1 MTIDT
6 SVISSAISKV
16 IIGIYPGDDYI
27 NNVNCPVDVLARS
40 IVDGIDGA
48 FDGYVFCDDGYQE
61 ELAIKIIRM
70 LNEKYF

>member
-1 MTIDT
+1 MKIDAYP
-6 SVISSAISKV
+6 ISSAISK
-16 IIGIYPGDDYI
+16 IIIEIYPGDDYI
-27 NNVNCPVDVLARS
+27 NNSNCPLDVLAQA
-40 IVDGIDGA
+40 IVSGIEGT